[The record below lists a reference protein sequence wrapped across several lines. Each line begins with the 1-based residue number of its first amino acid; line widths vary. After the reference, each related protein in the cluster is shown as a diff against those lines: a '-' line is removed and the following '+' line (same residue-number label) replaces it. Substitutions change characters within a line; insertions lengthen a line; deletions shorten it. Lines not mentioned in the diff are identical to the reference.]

1 MDQASLG
8 LIYREVIALYHNGL
22 DSLDPQDMHFSDFS
36 DWLLYTSDHRAEV
49 QKNQREF
56 WTDTLKDIQPTY
68 LLSSTPSEEP
78 LSDLIEIEATLD
90 ASTLTLCHS
99 LMKETGAT
107 LSEGFFAVYNT
118 LLYHYSSQETMV
130 VGTTFTQR
138 NTAQLANVVGPLTTF
153 LPIKTTVDPNQT
165 FQEYFSGFRADLS
178 KSLENGDIV
187 YEDINSENPDS
198 LPPGSCRH
206 SFCYNEMNLDAISEL
221 KLEGLEVKT
230 FRTLS
235 KTMDK
240 DQELL
245 LDIYGKTGRII
256 LRFNNHIFSEEKA
269 RKFLDTY
276 VAFVEALCR
285 SPDSKMCDL
294 SVINSAETAPVT
306 SLETTSVTTE
316 STAEFT
322 TTVTSTAVSTTA

>member
-36 DWLLYTSDHRAEV
+36 DWLSYTSDHRAEL
-49 QKNQREF
+49 QKKQREF
-56 WTDTLKDIQPTY
+56 WTETLKDVQPMY
-68 LLSSTPSEEP
+68 LLSSTLSEEP
-78 LSDLIEIEATLD
+78 LSDLSEIEATLD
-90 ASTLTLCHS
+90 ASTLASCHS

-107 LSEGFFAVYNT
+107 PSEGFFAVYNA
-118 LLYHYSSQETMV
+118 LLYHYSSQETMA

-165 FQEYFSGFRADLS
+165 FQEYFTGFRADLS
-178 KSLENGDIV
+178 KSLENGDIF
-187 YEDINSENPDS
+187 YEDINSEISERSRGPS
-198 LPPGSCRH
+198 SYRH
-206 SFCYNEMNLDAISEL
+206 SFSYNGMNLDAISEL
-221 KLEGLEVKT
+221 ETEGLDVKN
-230 FRTLS
+230 FSALS
-235 KTMDK
+235 RAMDK
-240 DQELL
+240 DQELS

-276 VAFVEALCR
+276 VAFVEAVCR
-285 SPDSKMCDL
+285 SLDSKISDL
-294 SVINSAETAPVT
+294 SVSDPTETAPLT
-306 SLETTSVTTE
+306 SLETTSLPADQSSIV
-316 STAEFT
+316 
-322 TTVTSTAVSTTA
+322 

>member
-36 DWLLYTSDHRAEV
+36 DWLSYTSDHRAEL
-49 QKNQREF
+49 QKKQREF
-56 WTDTLKDIQPTY
+56 WTETLKDVQPMY
-68 LLSSTPSEEP
+68 LLSSTLSKEP
-78 LSDLIEIEATLD
+78 LSDLSEIEATLD
-90 ASTLTLCHS
+90 ASTLASCHS

-107 LSEGFFAVYNT
+107 PSEGFFAVYNA

-138 NTAQLANVVGPLTTF
+138 NTAQLANVVGPLTTL

-165 FQEYFSGFRADLS
+165 FQEYFTGFRADLS
-178 KSLENGDIV
+178 KSLENGDIF
-187 YEDINSENPDS
+187 YEDINSEIS
-198 LPPGSCRH
+198 ERSRLPSSYRH
-206 SFCYNEMNLDAISEL
+206 SFSYNGMNLDAISEL
-221 KLEGLEVKT
+221 ETEGLEVKN
-230 FRTLS
+230 FSALS
-235 KTMDK
+235 RAMDK
-240 DQELL
+240 DQELS

-276 VAFVEALCR
+276 VAFVEAVCR
-285 SPDSKMCDL
+285 SLDSKISDL
-294 SVINSAETAPVT
+294 SVSDPTETAPLT
-306 SLETTSVTTE
+306 SLETTSLPADQSSIV
-316 STAEFT
+316 
-322 TTVTSTAVSTTA
+322 